1 MIAAHPFFCNRY
13 NKMLDSR
20 ILRILG
26 IITLLQLWWVAV
38 WGICYLAIEKVVGK
52 CKSTELFLYVGTM
65 ISIYVILYANPDL
78 LRHL

>member
-1 MIAAHPFFCNRY
+1 
-13 NKMLDSR
+13 MLDSR

-38 WGICYLAIEKVVGK
+38 WGICYLVIERVVGK
-52 CKSTELFLYVGTM
+52 CKVSELYLYVGIMVT
-65 ISIYVILYANPDL
+65 IYIILYANPDL